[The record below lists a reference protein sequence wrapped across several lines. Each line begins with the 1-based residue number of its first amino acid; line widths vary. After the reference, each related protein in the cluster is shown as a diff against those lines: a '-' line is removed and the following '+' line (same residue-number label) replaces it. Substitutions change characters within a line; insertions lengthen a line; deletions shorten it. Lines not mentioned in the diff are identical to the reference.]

1 MLGHRSKSPSNATEL
16 QFLRVEVTED
26 FFPFLSAVAEM
37 LEGIMKCLREGS
49 ISC

>member
-1 MLGHRSKSPSNATEL
+1 MGTEVSL
-16 QFLRVEVTED
+16 QAMPQSYSLVRVEVTED